1 MEQNTLRRNIQKIYW
16 YRVLQ
21 GMMFPVPTIVL
32 FWQQHGMSLTL
43 VMVLQSLFALTMVVL
58 ELPSGY
64 LADVVGR
71 RKTLILAACSTFMA
85 IVIYS
90 LGQHFF
96 HFLAA
101 EIFFAFGFAMISGAD
116 EAFIY
121 DTLQALDETDRYQ
134 EVYGK
139 LFFYNV
145 CAVGVSSVV
154 GGWLASFFSFR
165 LTFYAV
171 YPFFL
176 SAIVIAFSLEEPPR
190 KTLQAQQGYLRELR
204 NILRYCLVQNTR
216 LRWLMLYS
224 GLVMGINQAAV
235 WLYQPY
241 FQVCGLKVV
250 YFGLAFASFQI
261 VAALSSKYAYHVE
274 RWLGARYALIILV
287 ILTASGYFLMAYV
300 VFLLSFMFA
309 FTQQFARGFSR
320 VVISEYINQLT
331 ESDIRATVL
340 STQNLIMRLCYA
352 MLIPIAG
359 KIADL
364 TSLLHAMKILGAATV
379 LIGGGMLLIL
389 HKQKAL

>member
-1 MEQNTLRRNIQKIYW
+1 
-16 YRVLQ
+16 
-21 GMMFPVPTIVL
+21 MFPVPTIVL
-32 FWQQHGMSLTL
+32 FWQQHGMNLTL
-43 VMVLQSLFALTMVVL
+43 VMVLQSLFALAMVIL

-71 RKTLILAACSTFMA
+71 RTTLILAACSTFVA

-90 LGQHFF
+90 LGHHFY

-101 EIFFAFGFAMISGAD
+101 EMFFAFGFAMISGAD

-121 DTLQALDETDRYQ
+121 DTLQALGETDRYQ

-139 LFFYNV
+139 LFFYNLF
-145 CAVGVSSVV
+145 AVGVSSVI
-154 GGWLASFFSFR
+154 GGVLASFSFR

-176 SAIVIAFSLEEPPR
+176 SAIFIALSFEEPPR

-204 NILRYCLVQNTR
+204 NILRYCLAQNTR

-224 GLVMGINQAAV
+224 GLVMGVNQAAV

-241 FQVCGLKVV
+241 FQVCGLKVA

-261 VAALSSKYAYHVE
+261 VAALSSQNAYHVE
-274 RWLGARYALIILV
+274 HWLGAKYALSILV

-300 VFLLSFMFA
+300 VFLLSFIFA

-352 MLIPIAG
+352 LLIPAAG

-364 TSLLHAMKILGAATV
+364 TSLLHAMKILGLVTV
-379 LIGGGMLLIL
+379 LVGGGMLFIL
-389 HKQKAL
+389 HKNRVL

>member
-139 LFFYNV
+139 LFFIMYV
-145 CAVGVSSVV
+145 PWAYPAWSEV
-154 GGWLASFFSFR
+154 GWL
-165 LTFYAV
+165 LLPV
-171 YPFFL
+171 
-176 SAIVIAFSLEEPPR
+176 
-190 KTLQAQQGYLRELR
+190 
-204 NILRYCLVQNTR
+204 
-216 LRWLMLYS
+216 S
-224 GLVMGINQAAV
+224 G
-235 WLYQPY
+235 
-241 FQVCGLKVV
+241 
-250 YFGLAFASFQI
+250 
-261 VAALSSKYAYHVE
+261 
-274 RWLGARYALIILV
+274 
-287 ILTASGYFLMAYV
+287 
-300 VFLLSFMFA
+300 
-309 FTQQFARGFSR
+309 
-320 VVISEYINQLT
+320 
-331 ESDIRATVL
+331 
-340 STQNLIMRLCYA
+340 
-352 MLIPIAG
+352 
-359 KIADL
+359 
-364 TSLLHAMKILGAATV
+364 
-379 LIGGGMLLIL
+379 
-389 HKQKAL
+389 